1 MASYNVI
8 LKPSVEKDLRPLS
21 PSVLKRVLKCIEAL
35 ADDPFPHGSLKLAGA
50 EQLYRIRVGEYRIVY
65 TVAGGSRQVI
75 VYYVRHRRDVYRSL

>member
-8 LKPSVEKDLRPLS
+8 LQPSVEKDLRALPT
-21 PSVLKRVLKCIEAL
+21 SVRKRVFKRIEAL
-35 ADDPFPHGSLKLAGA
+35 ADGPFPHGSLKLAGA

-65 TVAGGSRQVI
+65 AVAGGSRHVT